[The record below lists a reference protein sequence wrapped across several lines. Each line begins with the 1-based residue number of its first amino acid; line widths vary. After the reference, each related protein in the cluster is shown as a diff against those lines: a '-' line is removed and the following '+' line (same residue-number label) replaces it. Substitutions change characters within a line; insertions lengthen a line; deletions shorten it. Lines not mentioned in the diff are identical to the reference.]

1 MSFVA
6 TAGNEETYR
15 CHRLGPVSADSKER
29 HWERNKSEEL
39 HDTDD
44 TVYSNYMVS
53 ILLKIEMILI
63 QRFYTIQ
70 NEEQL
75 RSALPHD
82 EGKEGS
88 TSSAN
93 DPEA

>member
-1 MSFVA
+1 
-6 TAGNEETYR
+6 
-15 CHRLGPVSADSKER
+15 
-29 HWERNKSEEL
+29 
-39 HDTDD
+39 
-44 TVYSNYMVS
+44 MVS

-63 QRFYTIQ
+63 QIVYIIH

-75 RSALPHD
+75 QRSALPHD

-88 TSSAN
+88 ASSTN